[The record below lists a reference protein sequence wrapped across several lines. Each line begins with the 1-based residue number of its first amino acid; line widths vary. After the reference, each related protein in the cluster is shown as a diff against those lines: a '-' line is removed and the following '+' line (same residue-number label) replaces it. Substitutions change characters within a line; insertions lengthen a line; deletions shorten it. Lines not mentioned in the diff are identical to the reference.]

1 MQSLHVTLAFSSKYS
16 SPEDDPCNA
25 SLLLRLKTAKIS
37 GFANALIIYSRLKKN
52 YAYTVTILLELIL
65 IEFE

>member
-16 SPEDDPCNA
+16 CPEDDPCNA

-37 GFANALIIYSRLKKN
+37 GFANALIYSRLKKN